1 MGTWGV
7 GPFDSDTA
15 ADFCGE
21 VDDVAMAER
30 EQAVRTALVRAVDI
44 PDGVELDAC
53 EAQRAVAAAA
63 LVAAQCPGG
72 EPVASAYGP
81 DEPLPDLTGLRG
93 LAVDALGRVLTE
105 PSELYE
111 LWAESGGERWVSEV
125 RRLENALLPQPA
137 DEQPG
142 LFR

>member
-21 VDDVAMAER
+21 VDDVAMEER

-53 EAQRAVAAAA
+53 EAERAVAAAA

-111 LWAESGGERWVSEV
+111 LWAESGGERWVAEV

>member
-1 MGTWGV
+1 MTRPTGTMGYGKDAEALAQQYEEV
-7 GPFDSDTA
+7 PF
-15 ADFCGE
+15 
-21 VDDVAMAER
+21 R

-72 EPVASAYGP
+72 EPAASAYGP

-111 LWAESGGERWVSEV
+111 LWAESGGERWVAEV

>member
-21 VDDVAMAER
+21 VDDVAMEER

-44 PDGVELDAC
+44 PAGVELDAC

-111 LWAESGGERWVSEV
+111 LWAESGGERWVAEV